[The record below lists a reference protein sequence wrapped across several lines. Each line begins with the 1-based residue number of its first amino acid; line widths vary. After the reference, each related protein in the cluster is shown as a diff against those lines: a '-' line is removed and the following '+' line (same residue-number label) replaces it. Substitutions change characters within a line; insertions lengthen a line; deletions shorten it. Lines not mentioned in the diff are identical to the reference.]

1 MAVTVLSSS
10 DRLTAAEIVKRAAD
24 NISADQRLILE
35 LLSQTNEMLLDA
47 PIVQANDGTVNTTV
61 VRTALPSGTKRVYNQ
76 GVGIGASQTDL
87 IHDVCAQIAIYS
99 EVDEDLVNN
108 SPNKAETLQNEQIAF
123 IEGLGQDMAQDIFYG
138 NHTKDPASIDGF
150 ATRRNKVNNKTVFNM
165 GGSTANKQTSVYLV
179 KWGPQNVEYMYPRGA
194 SGLGVQVKDK
204 GVQTVPAPD
213 GQGEMEAYKTYFKV
227 DYGIIVKRPEALIR
241 IANIDM
247 TTGEFTD
254 EQAQAL
260 VKKILKARAY
270 LPQGDGTVSI
280 LCNRDIMSVFDQAT
294 LSKANV
300 VYTSQDPWGRPVNM
314 LRDMRIRRCDAIVN
328 TEAVV
333 PNA

>member
-1 MAVTVLSSS
+1 MAVTVMSSS
-10 DRLTAAEIVKRAAD
+10 DRLTAAEIVKRTAN
-24 NISADQRLILE
+24 NISADQRRILE

-47 PIVQANDGTVNTTV
+47 PVVQANDGTVNTSV

-138 NHTKDPASIDGF
+138 NHSKDAASIDGF
-150 ATRRNKVNNKTVFNM
+150 ATRRAKVDNKLCFSM
-165 GGSTANKQTSVYLV
+165 GGNTANHQTSVYIV
-179 KWGPQNVEYMYPRGA
+179 KWGPQNVQYMYPRGA
-194 SGLGVQVKDK
+194 TGIGVQVKDK

-227 DYGIIVKRPEALIR
+227 DYGIIVKKPQALIR

-247 TTGEFTD
+247 NSD
-254 EQAQAL
+254 MSDADAQAL

-280 LCNRDIMSVFDQAT
+280 LCNADIMSVFDQAT
-294 LSKANV
+294 LSKSNV
-300 VYTSQDPWGRPVNM
+300 VYTSEDPWGRPVNM
-314 LRDMRIRRCDAIVN
+314 LRDMRIRRCDAILN

-333 PNA
+333 GNA